1 MSSLGCAAVDAPGN
15 SGRSG
20 GGGSSAGSAGT
31 FGGGGSI
38 SIGGF
43 GGSGQ
48 SGTCVNLQCQ
58 QDNCTRGA
66 CTQTTPCPNGAKT
79 TVSGV
84 VTDPAG
90 KTPLY
95 NVVVYVPNEP
105 LAELPTGASCDT
117 CASPYSG
124 RPIAAALTDSAGRFS
139 IEHVPI
145 GDNIPLVIQIGKWR
159 RAVTVPS
166 VAACADTP
174 VGAALTHLPSKA
186 RMNRVV
192 QNPDTELQQIQIG
205 LYPNSGGLPIIV
217 NDQMIGAIGVGGSAP
232 RLAEGWSDEICAHKA
247 LTEVLGPQPPLIQ
260 DLPPRAAVNRG
271 NAPVP
276 TFNLPQNVTPK
287 SSLPPEFVVSGRA
300 AAAIFDGNQISG
312 EAAKKI
318 ARTCRAWG
326 AEKGG
331 AASIYIFDTHGT
343 LVHQERGDGMLYNN
357 MHTSMLKAQ
366 TALQTRQPTS
376 IRDAQL
382 SNDPSGLPR
391 QLVQFGFFTNSGGL
405 PIVVDG
411 EMIGAIGVGGLAG
424 ARADEN
430 CAIEGLKA
438 VFGNRALLPIYPKN
452 P

>member
-1 MSSLGCAAVDAPGN
+1 MMKRFHVSGLLWAILVITATASAQAP
-15 SGRSG
+15 SE
-20 GGGSSAGSAGT
+20 
-31 FGGGGSI
+31 FV
-38 SIGGF
+38 IGGETAKKIHDF
-43 GGSGQ
+43 TTINLATAERLAE
-48 SGTCVNLQCQ
+48 TCERLA
-58 QDNCTRGA
+58 RA
-66 CTQTTPCPNGAKT
+66 E
-79 TVSGV
+79 GV
-84 VTDPAG
+84 AIS
-90 KTPLY
+90 
-95 NVVVYVPNEP
+95 VYVLDNDGNHVYMHRMDGQGY
-105 LAELPTGASCDT
+105 LNIVTAEMKART
-117 CASPYSG
+117 
-124 RPIAAALTDSAGRFS
+124 ALLS
-139 IEHVPI
+139 
-145 GDNIPLVIQIGKWR
+145 
-159 RAVTVPS
+159 RA
-166 VAACADTP
+166 
-174 VGAALTHLPSKA
+174 PSKA
-186 RMNRVV
+186 LMNTVI
-192 QNPDTELQQIQIG
+192 QNPDAELQQIQIG
-205 LYPNSGGLPIIV
+205 FFPNSGGLPIMV
-217 NDQMIGAIGVGGSAP
+217 NDQLIGAVGVGGSAP
-232 RLAEGWSDEICAHKA
+232 RVAQCWSDEICAHKA
-247 LTEVLGPQPPLIQ
+247 MTEVLGPQPPLIQ
-260 DLPPRAAVNRG
+260 DLPPRAAVNHG

-276 TFNLPQNVTPK
+276 TFNLPPTVTPK

-326 AEKGG
+326 ADRGG

-424 ARADEN
+424 AGADEN

-438 VFGNRALLPIYPKN
+438 VFGNRALLPTYPKN
-452 P
+452 